1 MPYKYKIEVNQL
13 SKKDTYAGLINSIS
27 EIPALL
33 KDVEKTLVKDE
44 IATINFSYTE
54 VNEEKKTL
62 ERAKIR
68 KVVEEEYA
76 KVMKEKC

>member
-1 MPYKYKIEVNQL
+1 MPYKYKIEVSQL

>member
-1 MPYKYKIEVNQL
+1 MPYKYKIEVSQL

-44 IATINFSYTE
+44 IATINFNYTE
-54 VNEEKKTL
+54 VNEEKKML

>member
-1 MPYKYKIEVNQL
+1 MPYKYKIEVSQL
-13 SKKDTYAGLINSIS
+13 SRKDTYAGLINSIS
-27 EIPALL
+27 EIPTLL